1 MAITQQELNQ
11 PNSPPAIAQIQS
23 TMVGVARRQGWLW
36 FTAITVTLLLTL
48 CIATFSF
55 PGLLSEQGWSYSFNL
70 DLAVRGLVG
79 LVILFNVYTIYQQL
93 QIHRIQGRLN
103 EQIGALNRLDRIEE
117 RTEEA
122 YKLAAFDSLTGLYNR
137 KSGELRLSEEI
148 LRAKRHV
155 IPLTLLMLD
164 LNRLKQ
170 TNDTFGHAAGDLVLK
185 VFAERVQ
192 RSIRGSDV
200 PIRLGG
206 DEFLVL
212 LPECKPT
219 EVQIVLNRLNSL
231 QVEYEGQQI
240 QIEFSAGWTDYIAGE
255 PPDSLMRRA
264 DDALYA
270 SKRNAREKLEISQT
284 TTVGE
289 AGPEV
294 PPLSPRELEVL
305 RLLARGK
312 GNKEVGDALNI
323 SVRTVETHRANI
335 MAQLGLHSIGELIY
349 YALRNKIV

>member
-1 MAITQQELNQ
+1 MDQTDPKLDPTGEPLV
-11 PNSPPAIAQIQS
+11 IAQIQS
-23 TMVGVARRQGWLW
+23 TMVGVARRQSWLW
-36 FTAITVTLLLTL
+36 FSAIAVTLLLTL

-55 PGLLSEQGWSYSFNL
+55 PGLLSEQGSTYTFNL

-79 LVILFNVYTIYQQL
+79 LVILFNVYTVYQQL
-93 QIHRIQGRLN
+93 QIRRIQSTLKN
-103 EQIGALNRLDRIEE
+103 QIGALARLDRIEG

-137 KSGELRLSEEI
+137 KSGELRLAEEI
-148 LRAKRHV
+148 LRAKRHA
-155 IPLTLLMLD
+155 IPFTVLMLD
-164 LNRLKQ
+164 LNGLKQ

-192 RSIRGSDV
+192 RAIRGSDV

-212 LPECKPT
+212 LPECKPN
-219 EVQIVLNRLNSL
+219 EVQIVLNRLKPL
-231 QVEYEGQQI
+231 KVKYQDREI
-240 QIEFSAGWTDYIAGE
+240 PIEFAAGWTDYIAE
-255 PPDSLMRRA
+255 ESPQALMLRA
-264 DDALYA
+264 DNALYA
-270 SKRNAREKLEISQT
+270 SKRKAREKPETGPASAD
-284 TTVGE
+284 E
-289 AGPEV
+289 AQPVV

-312 GNKEVGDALNI
+312 SNKEVADVLHI

-335 MAQLGLHSIGELIY
+335 MGQLNLHSIAELVF
-349 YALRNKIV
+349 YAITNNLV